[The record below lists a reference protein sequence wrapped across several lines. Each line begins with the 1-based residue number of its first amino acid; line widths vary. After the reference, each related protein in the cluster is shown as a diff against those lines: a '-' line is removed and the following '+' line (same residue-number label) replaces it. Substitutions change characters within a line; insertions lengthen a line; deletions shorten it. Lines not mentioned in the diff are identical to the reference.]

1 MDSGTLNQ
9 LDWVILA
16 VLAASSILGVWRGV
30 VKEVFSVA
38 G

>member
-16 VLAASSILGVWRGV
+16 VLAASYGLCNTQES
-30 VKEVFSVA
+30 
-38 G
+38 